1 MTKKSLNRLRL
12 TILMTI
18 EVISVVPSSSVVVAV
33 PVLMNRLNRL
43 YMTPQLNVPHFESQ
57 DLVLGEMMVRL
68 RQPTT
73 HEVHISLAHAP
84 LLRNA
89 KSPYGS
95 GWSPPCSVSNHTS
108 SSNSSLPSISA
119 LLVTRDWPH
128 EMFLHLPVHASLS
141 RGPHSFAT
149 LVPLSPSQLTSTRK
163 PRLWPD
169 FPNTWQCIWAVT
181 IPAQSTC
188 YVKSRFFRSIRF

>member
-1 MTKKSLNRLRL
+1 
-12 TILMTI
+12 MTI

-95 GWSPPCSVSNHTS
+95 GWS
-108 SSNSSLPSISA
+108 
-119 LLVTRDWPH
+119 R
-128 EMFLHLPVHASLS
+128 HA
-141 RGPHSFAT
+141 
-149 LVPLSPSQLTSTRK
+149 Q
-163 PRLWPD
+163 
-169 FPNTWQCIWAVT
+169 
-181 IPAQSTC
+181 
-188 YVKSRFFRSIRF
+188 